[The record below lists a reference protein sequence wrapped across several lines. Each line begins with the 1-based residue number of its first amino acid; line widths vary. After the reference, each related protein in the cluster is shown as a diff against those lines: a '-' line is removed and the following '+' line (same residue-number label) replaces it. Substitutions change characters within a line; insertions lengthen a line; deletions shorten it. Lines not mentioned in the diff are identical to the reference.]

1 MKIKLFQIH
10 LDEVDSTNNV
20 LKDRC
25 GELPDATFLSAD
37 FQRAGRGRLNR
48 KWHSPRGENV
58 YASFLMKSFQGP
70 FTATLVSSVSVVRT
84 LRHYAPDGA
93 FHIKWPND
101 VYSGERAKI
110 AGILSE
116 YVPDFSFPE
125 QSGKGSVIAGM
136 GVNVNSGAESLSSFD
151 QDATSLFCLL
161 GRKINLKNFTEKLAE
176 TLEECYISGLK
187 DPDLLFSEWKRENFL
202 IGRQLEFLFPGGERI
217 RSEFADIARNGEAL
231 IRMADG
237 SLRPFGCGDVRVIKE
252 SMN

>member
-1 MKIKLFQIH
+1 MKIKLFQMH

-25 GELPDATFLSAD
+25 QELPDATFLSAD

-58 YASFLMKSFQGP
+58 YASFLMKSFQDP
-70 FTATLVSSVSVVRT
+70 FTATLVSSVSVLRT
-84 LRHYAPDGA
+84 LRHFASA
-93 FHIKWPND
+93 AEFHIKWPND
-101 VYSGERAKI
+101 VFCGGAKI

-125 QSGKGSVIAGM
+125 QPGKGSVIAGM
-136 GVNVNSGAESLSSFD
+136 GVNVNSGAESLGGFG
-151 QDATSLFCLL
+151 QEATSLFCLL

-187 DPDLLFSEWKRENFL
+187 DPDFLFSEWKRENFL
-202 IGRQLEFLFPGGERI
+202 IGRELEFEFPGGERV
-217 RSEFADIARNGEAL
+217 RAGFADIARNGEAL